1 MKAKRYKGST
11 GFTLIELIV
20 AVIILAALAAVALP
34 SFMRVHRDGKI
45 VTLSSIAAQLEEQ
58 SQIAHLKALVDN
70 IPAAG
75 ECTFGCDGHN
85 NWSVTKGY
93 YYIFM
98 ADGSKLFIRDS
109 YPFYQGEEDTHFK
122 PAMGLSDSQF
132 VFVEG
137 TTLKIIPR
145 SWENE
150 RSEITNHNFKCYV
163 EYENAAETRKN
174 IITVHSADC

>member
-1 MKAKRYKGST
+1 VNLKRYKNSN
-11 GFTLIELIV
+11 GFTLIELVIV
-20 AVIILAALAAVALP
+20 VIILAVLAAVALP
-34 SFMRVHRDGKI
+34 QFINIQRDAKI
-45 VTLSSIAAQLEEQ
+45 ATLSGIAGQLEGQ

-70 IPAAG
+70 IPATG
-75 ECTFGCDGHN
+75 ECTFSCNGHA

-98 ADGSKLFIRDS
+98 ADGSQLFMRDG

-137 TTLKIIPR
+137 GSLIIIPR
-145 SWENE
+145 SWENQ
-150 RSEITNHNFKCYV
+150 RAEIEANNFECYV
-163 EYENAAETRKN
+163 EYENAVGTRKN
-174 IITVHSADC
+174 VITVHSADC